1 VSNYFKVFAQMAK
14 NKNQNIYVLIVKFWD
29 LSTFQFDSI
38 DLSLIS
44 SDSEEVNYNIM
55 PQYHMHKCTKHAETL
70 AGVSMLVSSPFNI
83 MGDLSPSIP
92 RIDFQANAT

>member
-1 VSNYFKVFAQMAK
+1 MPK

-29 LSTFQFDSI
+29 LSTFQFDGI
-38 DLSLIS
+38 GLSLVA

-70 AGVSMLVSSPFNI
+70 ACVSMLVSW
-83 MGDLSPSIP
+83 DLSPSIP